1 MSQGL
6 LLGVAESAVVSD
18 DIDTVLL
25 VITLAGG
32 LALFLLGLD
41 RLTES
46 LRLIAGSGMRKVL
59 RRLTANTFM
68 GALTGAGVTAII
80 QSSSVTTV
88 LVVGFIT
95 SGLMTLEQSIGVI
108 MGANVGTTVTAQ
120 IIAFDVSR
128 WALAIV
134 AVGFGTSFFSSNDDR
149 KTWGA
154 LIMGLGLV
162 FFGMGLM
169 ADAMEPLRT
178 YEPFIDF
185 MARMENPLLGIVA
198 AGVFTALVQS
208 SSATTG
214 IVIVLASQGL
224 VTLDSGIALIFGANI
239 GTSVTAQLAAIGKPR
254 EARQAAMVHTLF
266 NTVGVLIWIPLIGI
280 LGTFVDGVGGGLARE
295 LANAHTVFNVIN
307 LMVFI
312 WFTGPFAAFVRRIVP
327 VREEEDATVRAR
339 YLDRELLR
347 TPPLALDRAR
357 LELLRVSDRVRVMLG
372 SIMPALMG
380 GTRSELG
387 AIEDLDDEVDD
398 LHGQIVTY
406 LGAIGQT
413 KLDAESSDELVGL
426 MEATNGLE
434 AIGDIIETNLVQL
447 GLSRIEQGLVVS
459 DETREVLT
467 AFHHQVEDALGLAMM
482 ALTQKSAPAAR
493 QVSRMKEEIN
503 SMEREATLHQADR
516 LVVDAPNRV
525 ANYRF
530 EVDVL
535 AHLKRIYYFAKRM
548 ARVAVPESER
558 AKL

>member
-1 MSQGL
+1 VSQGL